1 MWFLLLLVHSIP
13 AAAYTQLCRCN
24 CGANYTVLSVP
35 VCTNCTRQF
44 CIKSVEIC
52 QKDWVTLDQV
62 TTSCFQRESFKD
74 KLFIYSFILVTSG
87 LLIYASVQHYA
98 ADWANRVSLP
108 PDILPQPII
117 NISSYSVAE
126 AYLVLHLNQLNALV
140 LIIPSL
146 PHFRVC
152 WCTMHQ
158 VGENL
163 CLNMEN
169 VN

>member
-1 MWFLLLLVHSIP
+1 MLAWFLLLLVHSIP

-44 CIKSVEIC
+44 CIKSVGIC

-74 KLFIYSFILVTSG
+74 KFFIYSFILVTSC

-98 ADWANRVSLP
+98 ADWANRVSHRSI
-108 PDILPQPII
+108 ILRQPILTSLAIPWQKPTSFYISI
-117 NISSYSVAE
+117 N
-126 AYLVLHLNQLNALV
+126 LMHFFQ
-140 LIIPSL
+140 SL
-146 PHFRVC
+146 FQTRVG
-152 WCTMHQ
+152 
-158 VGENL
+158 V
-163 CLNMEN
+163 
-169 VN
+169 